1 MKGTRKTP
9 PPTKT
14 TTDPITRTI
23 SENPEEY
30 STKAIVNN
38 REIDT
43 TMERQIK
50 GNSTA
55 SQYDIVEGT
64 EKDLYGAEKRVS
76 SGKTDPS
83 NAQPVLLNEAN
94 KYKPPK
100 GQGDYTQE
108 QRGLMVYAANNDPDK
123 TITIEGIEKAKNNEF
138 KLKLCKAGVCFVVV
152 VSAVVAR
159 NLGYLGGKSRRN
171 KRSNSKSKKKTLRK
185 HSSRKY
191 LSR

>member
-9 PPTKT
+9 PPTNAT
-14 TTDPITRTI
+14 LGPITRTI
-23 SENPEEY
+23 SEHPEEY

-38 REIDT
+38 REIDP

-50 GNSTA
+50 GYSTA

-108 QRGLMVYAANNDPDK
+108 QRRLMMDAANNDPNK
-123 TITIEGIEKAKNNEF
+123 TITIEGIEKAKNDEF

-171 KRSNSKSKKKTLRK
+171 KRVSKNKRKTLRK
-185 HSSRKY
+185 HLARKY
-191 LSR
+191 LAR